1 MSPGRLFMFEE
12 ELGVGHNPNIAGLV
26 FWSMVLATDADG
38 RTILMDW
45 RFLDLDDAHEGDG
58 DNPDV
63 DGDLDD
69 DSDWDWGR
77 RDAAECMTWQCMCGC
92 TEHCDTVH
100 CALSTESSQPLSCS
114 PRFLSIPL
122 DVPMLLSLN
131 AQFLMYPYYCHSSLQ
146 CTFVNINVPC
156 PCNVHLCTLLAHL
169 LSWTPKIEI
178 HHCIG
183 CYILNTLE
191 NFNIKPTLTM
201 LTVVKHARVTVSYC
215 FCHCVLFLSLSTG
228 QYCVIVSSHW
238 PNILVS
244 LKFRASQ
251 RIRFEQ
257 IEWQCEQISS
267 IFP

>member
-1 MSPGRLFMFEE
+1 M
-12 ELGVGHNPNIAGLV
+12 
-26 FWSMVLATDADG
+26 
-38 RTILMDW
+38 
-45 RFLDLDDAHEGDG
+45 
-58 DNPDV
+58 
-63 DGDLDD
+63 
-69 DSDWDWGR
+69 GR
-77 RDAAECMTWQCMCGC
+77 RWIWRGLGWRLRSRLRERWRSRMQTMYVS
-92 TEHCDTVH
+92 TV
-100 CALSTESSQPLSCS
+100 QPLSCS
-114 PRFLSIPL
+114 PRFLSIPV

-131 AQFLMYPYYCHSSLQ
+131 AQFLMHPYYCHSSLQ